1 MFFNFTILSFGIE
14 ILEFYRR
21 DDRNEYA
28 FDGFLTSERFVIEPL
43 PFVRP
48 KKSTRL
54 GFFNIIT
61 RVYCLGR
68 VASPLTTLPDA
79 FESGEMSPVYT
90 QTTEIPGAS
99 RQNACQPSRDNEH
112 TVRIRLPQIKPDYR
126 FLNRTQFFFFEN
138 VMQHSFFD
146 RKARY
151 FDVC

>member
-48 KKSTRL
+48 KKSTWL

-90 QTTEIPGAS
+90 QTTEIPGSSRKNAVSTKS
-99 RQNACQPSRDNEH
+99 RQRAYCTHPSSVDKAGLSVSESDSVH
-112 TVRIRLPQIKPDYR
+112 
-126 FLNRTQFFFFEN
+126 FFFFWKCH
-138 VMQHSFFD
+138 V
-146 RKARY
+146 
-151 FDVC
+151 V